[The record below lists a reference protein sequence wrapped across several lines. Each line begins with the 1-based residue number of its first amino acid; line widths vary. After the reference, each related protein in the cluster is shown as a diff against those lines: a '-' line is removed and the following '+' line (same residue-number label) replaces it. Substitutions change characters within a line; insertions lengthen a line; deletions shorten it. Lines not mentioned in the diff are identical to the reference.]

1 MEADDARANAFDKK
15 GRRPQLTDGWA
26 VCRELEDQPEG
37 EQGQADVRAYLGHQR
52 PDDGPGGRSTSS
64 LNDIMYIIG
73 QLDMHARH
81 HRLAPTGRF
90 ISMSSPDATV
100 SDTLRALEALADP
113 KILAVNE
120 RHGDDH
126 AVNLTKL
133 RAVAKDLKKNQEL
146 ALKLWDSGDTAAR
159 LVSLLICRPKEFST
173 DQLDSM
179 IREART
185 PKVTDWLIN
194 YVVKKHPHWDELRRL
209 WLADPDDAVRAAG
222 WSLNTFAITAA
233 PSRIDPDSLLKS
245 IESDMD
251 GAPPRL
257 QWNMNETLANIG
269 IEHPDLRQR
278 AIDIGERLGVL
289 RDYPTP
295 PNCTSPFAP
304 IWIEEIVRR
313 REPK

>member
-1 MEADDARANAFDKK
+1 
-15 GRRPQLTDGWA
+15 
-26 VCRELEDQPEG
+26 
-37 EQGQADVRAYLGHQR
+37 
-52 PDDGPGGRSTSS
+52 
-64 LNDIMYIIG
+64 MYIIG
-73 QLDMHARH
+73 QLGIMVELSMRT
-81 HRLAPTGRF
+81 LTGRF
-90 ISMSSPDATV
+90 IPMSSLDATGA
-100 SDTLRALEALADP
+100 DTLRTLEALADP

-146 ALKLWDSGDTAAR
+146 ALRLWDSGDTAGR

-194 YVVKKHPHWDELRRL
+194 YVVKKHPDWDELRRH

-233 PSRIDPDSLLKS
+233 PSQIDPDSLLKS
-245 IESDMD
+245 IESDMAD
-251 GAPPRL
+251 ASPRL

-313 REPK
+313 REAK